1 VERLTNHGHNLGR
14 EGNAVRADNLIVD
27 SSISSAVRLDDGRHS
42 PSATVDVV
50 DAEMAE
56 AAVTHGEL

>member
-1 VERLTNHGHNLGR
+1 M
-14 EGNAVRADNLIVD
+14 RADNLIVD